1 MAQVFAEDIGMETSC
16 VGSEARSILM
26 ERYPEIFFLSSYSS
40 SNPYQLH
47 LSSDQK
53 WNARRKDENMH
64 ADDIGQEMARF
75 VDKLQLEDVEVLY
88 VFGVGLGHSY
98 EAVKRWLKEKQ
109 GRMLI
114 FLEDEL
120 AVIDALVQTEQSHAL
135 LQDPQVHLQF
145 LQDPK
150 NWNETLKMLVE
161 TYPSHRIEVA
171 CLESY
176 SKKRPQFCKRIRLKL
191 MRQCAVVNALMT
203 EALYSHHLV
212 VNVLTN
218 VKRWPH
224 SFFANN
230 LKNKFKG
237 IPAIICGAGPSLGLT
252 FPLLKQMEDRALII
266 AGGSTIT
273 ALSNQGIVPHLGL
286 ALDPNPD
293 EYSRLRMTSAFEMP
307 LLYGTRVQPDV
318 FNTCNGPWGYI
329 HSFTGGP
336 CEAYFERE
344 FEIAEDPVG
353 PDLGPEAFSVTTIA
367 IALAVE
373 MGCSPILLNGI
384 DLAYTGMHRYAAG
397 VMPSSQVFF
406 QELQKDT
413 RASERVLKRKGI
425 QGTMVTTLVKWVMES
440 SSIANYA
447 KAHKEAEFINVSS
460 GGLGFKG
467 ISNRPFSE
475 VIDHY
480 CKRTYDLR
488 AMVHHE
494 IEQSRFKELSS
505 CAISGQMHTLILSLE
520 KLLSICDEMLV
531 ELDVNKQRG
540 FCPEKPFPSGKMTLL
555 KLDFEEEKAF
565 DCFFPHVGP
574 AIDRL
579 LNRSHPIPSDAEQ
592 QEIHLKTIER
602 LITKWEHLKTMIEQE
617 ISTLNNLN
625 NGFIS

>member
-1 MAQVFAEDIGMETSC
+1 MEASC

-26 ERYPEIFFLSSYSS
+26 ERYPEIFFLSFYSS
-40 SNPYQLH
+40 LNPYQLY
-47 LSSDQK
+47 LSSGQH
-53 WNARRKDENMH
+53 WNARRKGENLH
-64 ADDIGQEMARF
+64 TDDIGKEMERF
-75 VDKLQLEDVEVLY
+75 INKLQLEGVDVLY
-88 VFGVGLGHSY
+88 VFGVGLGYSY
-98 EAVKRWLKEKQ
+98 EAVKQWLKGKKE
-109 GRMLI
+109 RMLI

-120 AVIDALVQTEQSHAL
+120 AVIDAFVQTEQAHPL
-135 LQDPQVHLQF
+135 LQDSQVHLQF
-145 LQDPK
+145 IQDPK
-150 NWNETLKMLVE
+150 GWHETLKRLVE

-176 SKKRPQFCKRIRLKL
+176 SKKRPQFCKKIRLKL
-191 MRQCAVVNALMT
+191 MRHCAVVNALMT

-212 VNVLTN
+212 VNVLAN
-218 VKRWPH
+218 IKRWPH
-224 SFFANN
+224 SFFANS

-237 IPAIICGAGPSLGLT
+237 IPAIICGAGPSLGATL
-252 FPLLKQMEDRALII
+252 PLLRQMEDRALII
-266 AGGSTIT
+266 AGGSTIS

-293 EYSRLRMTSAFEMP
+293 EYSRLRVTSAFEMP
-307 LLYGTRVQPDV
+307 LIYGTRVQPDV
-318 FNTCNGPWGYI
+318 FNTSNGPWGYI

-344 FEIAEDPVG
+344 CNITGDPIG
-353 PDLGPEAFSVTTIA
+353 LDLGPEAFSVTTIA

-384 DLAYTGMHRYAAG
+384 DLAYTGMQRYAPG

-413 RASERVLKRKGI
+413 RAAEKVLKRKGI

-440 SSIANYA
+440 SSIGSYA

-475 VIDHY
+475 VIDQH
-480 CKRTYDLR
+480 CNRSYDLR
-488 AMVHHE
+488 ARIHHE
-494 IEQSRFKELSS
+494 IEKSRFKELSFS
-505 CAISGQMHTLILSLE
+505 AISDQMHTVMLSLE

-540 FCPEKPFPSGKMTLL
+540 FFPEKPFPSGKMTVL
-555 KLDFEEEKAF
+555 KLNFEEERAF
-565 DCFFPHVGP
+565 DCFLPHVGP
-574 AIDRL
+574 AIDQL
-579 LNRSHPIPSDAEQ
+579 LNRSHAIPSHGEQ
-592 QEIHLKTIER
+592 EEILLKTIER
-602 LITKWEHLKTMIEQE
+602 QVMKWEHLKTMIEKE
-617 ISTLNNLN
+617 ISILKNQLV
-625 NGFIS
+625 